1 MYHLSTGTTGKW
13 NIVGDYKNIL
23 EPSGFVL
30 PFNYRTEVPF
40 ELFLCTSLPD
50 NPNARLIIMQSSPS
64 SSLYTSFSNAEIAP
78 YIDNGKLHQHDFF
91 ELMFV
96 IEGTVYQNIEYERHV
111 YPAGSCCLINTNTQH
126 IEEYHNYIRGVPRL
140 RRAISCA
147 ASRLQP
153 TSSSDAERLM
163 MRRRISWS

>member
-1 MYHLSTGTTGKW
+1 MYHLSTDTTGKW

-23 EPSGFVL
+23 KPSGFVL

-50 NPNARLIIMQSSPS
+50 NPDARLIIMQSSPS

-91 ELMFV
+91 ELMF
-96 IEGTVYQNIEYERHV
+96 GY
-111 YPAGSCCLINTNTQH
+111 
-126 IEEYHNYIRGVPRL
+126 
-140 RRAISCA
+140 
-147 ASRLQP
+147 
-153 TSSSDAERLM
+153 
-163 MRRRISWS
+163 